1 VKLILTAFVYTIAI
15 LGEAFIFT
23 IIVLV
28 ITHSGSLAVLTF
40 PASIFLGILACL
52 IDELKK
58 REAMVPLQ
66 LHEKTTMTLP
76 SQTPVLTW
84 NILGIDQVS
93 TKTVVDL
100 KFGMFDL
107 HLAIRTD
114 SERSKCTL
122 SQYTSTHASTNQI
135 TQNMQ
140 D

>member
-1 VKLILTAFVYTIAI
+1 MKLMLKAFGYTIAI

-23 IIVLV
+23 TIVLV
-28 ITHSGSLAVLTF
+28 VTHSGSLAVLTF

-58 REAMVPLQ
+58 REAMVPQ
-66 LHEKTTMTLP
+66 QSHEKTTMPSP

-84 NILGIDQVS
+84 NTLGIDQVS

-100 KFGMFDL
+100 NFGMFDL
-107 HLAIRTD
+107 HLSIRTD
-114 SERSKCTL
+114 SERSKYAL
-122 SQYTSTHASTNQI
+122 SQYTSAHTPTNRI
-135 TQNMQ
+135 TQNTQ